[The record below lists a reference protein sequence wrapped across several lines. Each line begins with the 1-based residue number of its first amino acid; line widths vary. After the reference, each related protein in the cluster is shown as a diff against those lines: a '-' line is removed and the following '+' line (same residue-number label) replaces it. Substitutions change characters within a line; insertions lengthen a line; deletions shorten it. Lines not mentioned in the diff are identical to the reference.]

1 MKKLQLFILALCA
14 GVLWQGC
21 ENSATQ
27 QKLHLVFI
35 GGTPDNY
42 WSVVRLGCDF
52 ATRQLG
58 DVDLDFRFLES
69 GTPAAQQELLST
81 LVTNS
86 TTDGV
91 VISPIDPESQTDFLN
106 TLATN
111 TLLVCA
117 DSDAAKSQR
126 RCYIGTDNVAAGMQ
140 AAELLKAALPRGGK
154 IILFAGYPN
163 AENTQDRAQG
173 IQKGLAGSDVQIID
187 TMWDG
192 TASEVSQK
200 NAEDALAKHPD
211 LAGMVCLN
219 GYQGP
224 AILTAVRQAGK
235 AGQVKIVCF
244 EDYDK
249 TMVGIAAGDIY
260 GTIVQNPLKIGYQTI
275 IRMDKYLHGDK
286 TQFGNG
292 KILIPSQAITK
303 DNLTDYLAVQKNQL
317 LQTQAGTP

>member
-1 MKKLQLFILALCA
+1 MKTIYLLILALCA
-14 GVLWQGC
+14 VALFPGC
-21 ENSATQ
+21 EKSTA
-27 QKLHLVFI
+27 QKPLRLIFI

-58 DVDLDFRFLES
+58 DVDLDFRFLEN
-69 GTPAAQQELLST
+69 GTPATQQELLSS
-81 LVTNS
+81 LVTNGA
-86 TTDGV
+86 DGI
-91 VISPIDPESQTDFLN
+91 VISPIDPQTQTDFLN

-117 DSDAAKSQR
+117 DSDAEKSQR
-126 RCYIGTDNVAAGMQ
+126 RCYIGTDNVAAGRQ
-140 AAELLKAALPRGGK
+140 AAELLKAALPQGGK
-154 IILFAGYPN
+154 IVLFAGYPN
-163 AENTQDRAQG
+163 AENTQDRADG
-173 IQKGLAGSDVQIID
+173 LQKGLIGSNIRITD

-211 LAGMVCLN
+211 LMGMVCLN

-275 IRMDKYLHGDK
+275 LRMDKYLRGDK
-286 TQFGNG
+286 TQFDNG

-303 DNLTDYLAVQKNQL
+303 ANLTDYLAVQRNQL
-317 LQTQAGTP
+317 LQTQTGTP